1 MQYFYDMSDLKSF
14 AGFLKINK
22 LADLV
27 SSVITNLRSRGVPLP
42 GKFTEFTEH
51 ELFQSVERILEKV
64 LTVLSTSNDHDL
76 KNATHPEWEDDLKPG
91 LISKSLS
98 LADTIILLKAK
109 KIAIIS
115 FINDYTTDF
124 AIGLKIIIELESYFN
139 RIEEKA
145 LLFFQSVQ
153 NEEQQKLVESEE
165 RHRDLFDHASDMIHF
180 VTPEGEILY
189 VNNAWLN
196 AIGYTEEELKGKSI
210 YSFISE
216 KERSRFEQFRS
227 EVIAGENSLNEI
239 ETSFISKAGHEI
251 IAEGSISCRYKDGKP
266 QYTRG
271 IMKNITGRKNN
282 EKKLKFFTEELVERE
297 ENIRQLIQ
305 NAPDAVIVI
314 DEKSDILLWNPKAE
328 QIFGW
333 SAQEVIGKILSDII
347 IPHQYREAHHEGM
360 KRFLSTGEQRVMNRT
375 IEITALNKAGVEF
388 YISLTISRAKRSG
401 ENAFIAFIRDISE
414 QKKNHLELE
423 RKRTELEKTNL
434 ELEQFAWVASHDLK
448 EPLRKI
454 LTFSDMLLTRY
465 ELTNPVKETLEK
477 IHASGTRMNEL
488 IKGILLYS
496 NVSDERGLFEPT
508 DLNSI
513 LKDVL
518 TDLELNIAEK
528 KAQIKFSS
536 LPIIEAVSFQMRQL
550 FQNLISNSLKYSKPG
565 IPPVIDIDSKPLD
578 ENKVVI
584 TIKDNGIGFESA
596 YNEKIFQVFQ
606 RLSKYPSQEG
616 TGIGLALCKKITET
630 HQGLITAFG
639 KEGEGA
645 IFSIILPYR
654 HYMGSSSDR

>member
-1 MQYFYDMSDLKSF
+1 MSDLKSY
-14 AGFLKINK
+14 AGFLKLHK
-22 LADLV
+22 LADLLP
-27 SSVITNLRSRGVPLP
+27 SVITNLRSHEVQLP
-42 GKFTEFTEH
+42 GKFAELTEN

-64 LTVLSTSNDHDL
+64 LTALSSSNDYDL
-76 KNATHPEWEDDLKPG
+76 KYGTLPVWEDDLGPG
-91 LISKSLS
+91 LLSKSFS
-98 LADTIILLKAK
+98 LADIIFLLQAK
-109 KIAIIS
+109 KISIIS
-115 FINDYTTDF
+115 FVNDYTNDF
-124 AIGLKIIIELESYFN
+124 AIGLKIIIALESYFN
-139 RIEEKA
+139 RIEENA
-145 LLFFQSVQ
+145 LLFSQSLQ
-153 NEEQQKLVESEE
+153 NAEQQKLAESEE
-165 RHRDLFDHASDMIHF
+165 RYRDLFDHASDMIHF

-196 AIGYTEEELKGKSI
+196 AIGYTEDELKGKSI
-210 YSFISE
+210 YSFVAE
-216 KERSRFEQFRS
+216 KERSRFDQYRS
-227 EVIAGENSLNEI
+227 EVIAGENRLKEI
-239 ETSFISKAGHEI
+239 ETSFISKSGNEI

-271 IMKNITGRKNN
+271 ILRNITGRKNN

-333 SAQEVIGKILSDII
+333 STQEVIGKILSDII
-347 IPHQYREAHHEGM
+347 IPQQYREAHHQGM

-423 RKRTELEKTNL
+423 RKRVELEKTNL

-465 ELTNPVKETLEK
+465 ELTKPVKETLEK
-477 IHASGTRMNEL
+477 IHGSGTRMNEL

-496 NVSDERGLFEPT
+496 NVSEEHGLFEPT

-513 LKDVL
+513 LKDVI

-528 KAQIKFSS
+528 KAQINLSS
-536 LPIIEAVSFQMRQL
+536 LPTIEAVSFQMRQL

-565 IPPVIDIDSKPLD
+565 ITPVIDIVSKPLD
-578 ENKVVI
+578 EKKVMI
-584 TIKDNGIGFESA
+584 TIKDNGIGFESI

-606 RLSKYPSQEG
+606 RLSKFPSQEG
-616 TGIGLALCKKITET
+616 TGIGLALCKKIADT

-639 KEGEGA
+639 EEGEGA
-645 IFSIILPYR
+645 IFSIILPFK
-654 HYMGSSSDR
+654 HT